1 MLTSKKT
8 LKLLAAIA
16 WIFGGL
22 VLFFKGYILIKEA
35 NSISYNMEMISMVLV
50 VAFIIGQI
58 KSKFIMEKF
67 CKNNL
72 IRIAGLR
79 EPKIYQF
86 FELRFFLFLLIMI
99 FTGLF
104 LSSFASGN
112 YNYLL
117 FVGTIDLTLS
127 TALLKSSTRFFKNP

>member
-1 MLTSKKT
+1 M
-8 LKLLAAIA
+8 LAAIA

-22 VLFFKGYILIKEA
+22 VLFYKGYTLLKEA
-35 NSISYNMEMISMVLV
+35 NLISYNMEMISMALV
-50 VAFIIGQI
+50 VAFIAGQL

-72 IRIAGLR
+72 NRIAALS

-86 FELRFFLFLLIMI
+86 FEFRFFLLLALMI

-104 LSSFASGN
+104 LSNFASGN

-117 FVGTIDLTLS
+117 LVGTIDLTLS
-127 TALLKSSTRFFKNP
+127 TALLKSSTSFFKKN

>member
-1 MLTSKKT
+1 MITSKKT
-8 LKLLAAIA
+8 LTLLSAIV

-22 VLFFKGYILIKEA
+22 VLFFKGYLLLKEA
-35 NSISYNMEMISMVLV
+35 NSISYNMENISMVLV

-67 CKNNL
+67 CDKNLARIKNL
-72 IRIAGLR
+72 K

-86 FELRFFLFLLIMI
+86 FELRFFLFLVLMI
-99 FTGLF
+99 STGLL
-104 LSSFASGN
+104 LSGFASGN

-117 FVGTIDLTLS
+117 FIGAIDLTLS
-127 TALLKSSTRFFKNP
+127 TALLKSSTRFFKN